1 VVQLSGR
8 LAIRYEPLIS
18 QVSQAVSPAGSH
30 AAPTA
35 PAALHRK
42 QRRVPAPHPPHPH
55 FGRRTA
61 MRFWSGFHPQA
72 RSQSTRVQ
80 SPIVAAVSCFFVNDP
95 TIDFDLTGLLNV
107 GDMPVLSGIIR
118 KVLR

>member
-1 VVQLSGR
+1 
-8 LAIRYEPLIS
+8 
-18 QVSQAVSPAGSH
+18 
-30 AAPTA
+30 
-35 PAALHRK
+35 
-42 QRRVPAPHPPHPH
+42 
-55 FGRRTA
+55 
-61 MRFWSGFHPQA
+61 MRFRSGFHPQA

>member
-1 VVQLSGR
+1 MARG
-8 LAIRYEPLIS
+8 
-18 QVSQAVSPAGSH
+18 QAMQPQPRPPHCVASS
-30 AAPTA
+30 
-35 PAALHRK
+35 AAL
-42 QRRVPAPHPPHPH
+42 PAPHPPHPH

-61 MRFWSGFHPQA
+61 VRFWSGFHPQA

>member
-1 VVQLSGR
+1 MQPQPRPPHCIASSAACLRRIRRIRILAGGRPCGSGR
-8 LAIRYEPLIS
+8 AFTPN
-18 QVSQAVSPAGSH
+18 
-30 AAPTA
+30 
-35 PAALHRK
+35 
-42 QRRVPAPHPPHPH
+42 
-55 FGRRTA
+55 
-61 MRFWSGFHPQA
+61 